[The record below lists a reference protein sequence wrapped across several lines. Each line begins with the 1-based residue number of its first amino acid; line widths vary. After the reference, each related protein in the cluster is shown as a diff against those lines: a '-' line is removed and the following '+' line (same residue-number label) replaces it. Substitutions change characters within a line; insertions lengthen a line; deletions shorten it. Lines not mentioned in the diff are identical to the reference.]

1 MKLLCLLSRWIE
13 LLLLLLLQGQSYF
26 PTIYNLPP
34 ISKDRVTVSK
44 LIVPRR
50 ERERKFSVGAFP
62 RVSDGGGGGDRK
74 VGQLIGA
81 FTDKTGRI
89 EDQGGRRGRGRSVTQ
104 KVGPGAKGGRA
115 ARGGGPL
122 LVSRQGIRPFTPDPT
137 PANREMK
144 ILSAHR
150 AGGRRNLPILL
161 NNEPRWM
168 RNSGRLQVHGKMKG
182 SPRIN
187 FRSSFPLSFRP
198 SLQ

>member
-1 MKLLCLLSRWIE
+1 M
-13 LLLLLLLQGQSYF
+13 
-26 PTIYNLPP
+26 
-34 ISKDRVTVSK
+34 DRVTVSR
-44 LIVPRR
+44 LIVRA
-50 ERERKFSVGAFP
+50 RERKVSIFSISSSG
-62 RVSDGGGGGDRK
+62 RRGDGK

-89 EDQGGRRGRGRSVTQ
+89 EGGGGSVTQ
-104 KVGPGAKGGRA
+104 KVGPGLWGKRRA
-115 ARGGGPL
+115 SGQVVAPL

-168 RNSGRLQVHGKMKG
+168 RNSGRLQVRGKMKG

-187 FRSSFPLSFRP
+187 FRSSFPLSFRS

>member
-1 MKLLCLLSRWIE
+1 MKLLCLLCRWIE

-50 ERERKFSVGAFP
+50 EREKENFRSEHFLEFRMEG
-62 RVSDGGGGGDRK
+62 RGDRK

>member
-1 MKLLCLLSRWIE
+1 MEGR
-13 LLLLLLLQGQSYF
+13 
-26 PTIYNLPP
+26 
-34 ISKDRVTVSK
+34 
-44 LIVPRR
+44 
-50 ERERKFSVGAFP
+50 
-62 RVSDGGGGGDRK
+62 GDRK